1 MPRRPQPASK
11 SQQCLSTPP
20 ALCSNASPQLRLARL
35 LLAQARQ
42 LDAATM
48 SRRLRAIRASDPIQ
62 GPLAVHWLLTTLA
75 RMTPAGKDRIF
86 FLEQADIVKEE
97 EVVMRKLR
105 KGWSQYGVS
114 DPWFV
119 VHPWKEPW
127 LPRYH
132 SAPALRSPRLI

>member
-1 MPRRPQPASK
+1 
-11 SQQCLSTPP
+11 
-20 ALCSNASPQLRLARL
+20 
-35 LLAQARQ
+35 
-42 LDAATM
+42 M

-127 LPRYH
+127 LPRYN
-132 SAPALRSPRLI
+132 SAPALLSPRQLHPLSSYASKKSEK

>member
-1 MPRRPQPASK
+1 
-11 SQQCLSTPP
+11 
-20 ALCSNASPQLRLARL
+20 
-35 LLAQARQ
+35 
-42 LDAATM
+42 M

-62 GPLAVHWLLTTLA
+62 GPLAVHWLLMTLA

-105 KGWSQYGVS
+105 KGWPQYGVS

-127 LPRYH
+127 LPRYN
-132 SAPALRSPRLI
+132 SAPALR